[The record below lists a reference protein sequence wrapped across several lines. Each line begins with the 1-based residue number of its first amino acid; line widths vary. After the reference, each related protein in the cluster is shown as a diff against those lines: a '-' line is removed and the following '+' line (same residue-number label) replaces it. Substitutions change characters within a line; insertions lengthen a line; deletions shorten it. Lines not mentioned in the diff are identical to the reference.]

1 MKYIALFYLSLF
13 CCTVTWSNDL
23 KNVINNRGTVIIN
36 GGGNDFKTI
45 KIRDNSKLE
54 FDCQNKRFKFE
65 IGDNCSLALHNV
77 KNPEDIEI
85 DAGQNCH
92 LTVVAS
98 KPNTWSAKTV
108 LFIVVANIAMLRHF
122 FW

>member
-1 MKYIALFYLSLF
+1 MKYDTFFYLSLF

-36 GGGNDFKTI
+36 EGGNVHAALEDDFKTI

-65 IGDNCSLALHNV
+65 VGDNCSLALHNV
-77 KNPEDIEI
+77 KIRKI
-85 DAGQNCH
+85 
-92 LTVVAS
+92 S
-98 KPNTWSAKTV
+98 KLMPVKTV
-108 LFIVVANIAMLRHF
+108 M
-122 FW
+122 

>member
-1 MKYIALFYLSLF
+1 MKYDTFFYLSLF

-36 GGGNDFKTI
+36 EGGNVHAALEDDFKTI

-65 IGDNCSLALHNV
+65 VGDNCSLALAIRN
-77 KNPEDIEI
+77 
-85 DAGQNCH
+85 
-92 LTVVAS
+92 
-98 KPNTWSAKTV
+98 
-108 LFIVVANIAMLRHF
+108 
-122 FW
+122 